1 MDTNIH
7 NNSLNGGGNDNVI
20 IRIPFL
26 NEFNNIIFKSD
37 LNGSITPGSNLVW
50 NKELSNLNLKTWS
63 QNNYVEKAYL
73 VNERAG
79 STDRDDDKAKTYY
92 RPNNST
98 IYIYTF
104 RPIIE
109 YRE

>member
-1 MDTNIH
+1 MDMNIH
-7 NNSLNGGGNDNVI
+7 NNSLNVGGGNNNVI

-26 NEFNNIIFKSD
+26 NEFRNIIFKSD

-50 NKELSNLNLKTWS
+50 NKALSYRNTWS
-63 QNNYVEKAYL
+63 QNNHVEKAYL
-73 VNERAG
+73 VDESKEIN
-79 STDRDDDKAKTYY
+79 DRNNKAATYY
-92 RPNNST
+92 QPNNST
-98 IYIYTF
+98 TYIYTF